1 MDQEFLTSERQRFAR
16 VMNARTTDA
25 GLTELFQKLAASDK
39 FSDEA
44 KPYCYADLITEAVRR
59 IGDAE
64 VPNLLKAVEKHN
76 VARKVRAVMS
86 EEEGNKVF
94 CGLVGRAFSRLPK
107 ETEPLLDFIL
117 YCERVS
123 ITREYAYTIALAL
136 EAGLSYD
143 LMDDICDLTHEA
155 YRNRP
160 YLQAA

>member
-1 MDQEFLTSERQRFAR
+1 MNCDFLTNERQRFAR
-16 VMNARTTDA
+16 VMEARSTDG
-25 GLTELFQKLAASDK
+25 GLTELFQKLAVSDK
-39 FSDEA
+39 FADEA

-64 VPNLLKAVEKHN
+64 VPKLLNAVEKYN

-86 EEEGNKVF
+86 EEEGNKVL

-107 ETEPLLDFIL
+107 EPAPLLDVIL
-117 YCERVS
+117 YCERVG

-136 EAGLSYD
+136 DAGLSYD
-143 LMDDICDLTHEA
+143 LMDDICDLTHEP